1 MYSLF
6 EVRYMKYLSEY
17 LEYLKYQKNYSD
29 ETIHS
34 YSIDI
39 EEFLDYINSECIN
52 ICEVGYDVVKA
63 WLIHLDE
70 KKNKSTTVSRK
81 ISSLRGFYK
90 YLINN
95 KVMNSNPFSLVSLP
109 KKERH
114 LPRFFYYNELE
125 EMFQVPKL
133 NTALGQRDRLLL
145 EMLYAT
151 GVRVSELV
159 NIKVS
164 DINGE
169 EIKILGKGNKER
181 IVEFGD
187 YAESILELY
196 LNEGY
201 KSLNVKKSEY
211 LFLNNRGGKLTTR
224 GVRYI
229 LDNIINKTTID
240 KKISPHMLRHTFATH
255 LLNEG
260 CDLLTVQEL
269 LGHESLTA
277 TSIYTHITNDRLK
290 EVYFKCHPRAKK

>member
-1 MYSLF
+1 
-6 EVRYMKYLSEY
+6 MKYLSEY

-52 ICEVGYDVVKA
+52 ICEVGYDIVKA
-63 WLIHLDE
+63 WLINLDE

-95 KVMNSNPFSLVSLP
+95 KVIDSNPFSLVSLP

-169 EIKILGKGNKER
+169 EIKVLGKGNKER

-201 KSLNVKKSEY
+201 KHLNIKKSEY

>member
-109 KKERH
+109 KKESH

-169 EIKILGKGNKER
+169 EIKVLGKGNKER

>member
-1 MYSLF
+1 
-6 EVRYMKYLSEY
+6 MKYLSEY

-52 ICEVGYDVVKA
+52 ICEVGYDAVKA

-169 EIKILGKGNKER
+169 EIKVLGKGNKER

>member
-63 WLIHLDE
+63 WLINLDE

-95 KVMNSNPFSLVSLP
+95 KVIDSNPFSLVSLP

-169 EIKILGKGNKER
+169 EIRVLGKGNKER

>member
-1 MYSLF
+1 
-6 EVRYMKYLSEY
+6 MKYLSEY

-52 ICEVGYDVVKA
+52 ICEVGYEVVKA

-95 KVMNSNPFSLVSLP
+95 KVIDSNPFSLVSLP

-169 EIKILGKGNKER
+169 EIKVLGKGNKER